1 MSSQARL
8 AAALGVVQ
16 ILAWGSSY
24 YLMAVLAT
32 PIAADTG
39 WPLPWVVGSLS
50 VGLLVA
56 GLASPLVGR
65 TIARHGG
72 RPVLVA
78 GCLAISAGLMML
90 ALAPNL
96 AVFVAGWMLMGA
108 GMAAG
113 LYDPAFATLGQIY
126 GREARR
132 AITLLTLWGGFASTV
147 CWPLSAL
154 MLESVGWRGTT
165 AAYAGLHLAISVPLL
180 LRATPKAPRLEARDH
195 VPPAELAGDERAA
208 FRIMAAIQT
217 LAGLAVTI
225 IAVHLIG
232 LLGARGLPL
241 AAAVALGALIGP
253 AQVGG
258 RLVEMAGGTRHHPVW
273 TLLAAVSATAA
284 GLVLLAA
291 SEWPALALILYGAG
305 NGVYSIARGALPM
318 ALFGPERYPSVMGRL
333 ARPSLVAQA
342 AAPLVG
348 AGLIALVGAEGT
360 LAVLAGIAA
369 TNLALAAVLFRR
381 TATLRVT

>member
-1 MSSQARL
+1 MSPQARL

-24 YLMAVLAT
+24 YLMAVLAAA
-32 PIAADTG
+32 IAADTG

-50 VGLLVA
+50 AGLLVA
-56 GLASPLVGR
+56 GLVSPLVGR

-78 GCLAISAGLMML
+78 GCLLISAGLMVL

-96 AVFVAGWMLMGA
+96 AAFVAGWALMGA

-113 LYDPAFATLGQIY
+113 LYDPAFATLGRIY

-154 MLESVGWRGTT
+154 MLDQFGWRGTA

-180 LRATPKAPRLEARDH
+180 LRALPKTPPAIAPHAA
-195 VPPAELAGDERAA
+195 PPAELAGDERAA

-225 IAVHLIG
+225 VAVHLIA

-258 RLVEMAGGTRHHPVW
+258 RLIEMAGGTRHHPVW
-273 TLLAAVSATAA
+273 TLLAATTATAA
-284 GLVLLAA
+284 GLMLLAA
-291 SEWPALALILYGAG
+291 SGWPALALMLYGAG
-305 NGVYSIARGALPM
+305 NGVFSIARGALPM
-318 ALFGPERYPSVMGRL
+318 ALFGPERYPRIMGRL

-348 AGLIALVGAEGT
+348 AGLIALAGAEGT
-360 LAVLAGIAA
+360 LAVLAAIAA
-369 TNLALAAVLFRR
+369 TNLALAALLLHR
-381 TATLRVT
+381 TAPLRAA

>member
-1 MSSQARL
+1 MSPQARL

-16 ILAWGSSY
+16 ILTWGSSY
-24 YLMAVLAT
+24 YLMAVLAAA
-32 PIAADTG
+32 IAADTG

-50 VGLLVA
+50 AGLLVA
-56 GLASPLVGR
+56 GLTSPLVGR

-78 GCLAISAGLMML
+78 GCLLISAGLMVL

-96 AVFVAGWMLMGA
+96 AAFVAGWALMGA

-113 LYDPAFATLGQIY
+113 LYDPAFATLGRIY

-154 MLESVGWRGTT
+154 MLDQFGWRGTA

-180 LRATPKAPRLEARDH
+180 LRALPKTPPAITPHAA
-195 VPPAELAGDERAA
+195 PPAELAGDERAA

-225 IAVHLIG
+225 VAVHLIA

-258 RLVEMAGGTRHHPVW
+258 RLIEMAGGTRHHPVW
-273 TLLAAVSATAA
+273 TLLAATTATAA

-291 SEWPALALILYGAG
+291 SGWPALALMLYGAG
-305 NGVYSIARGALPM
+305 NGVFSIARGALPM
-318 ALFGPERYPSVMGRL
+318 ALFGPERYPRIMGRL

-348 AGLIALVGAEGT
+348 AGLIALAGAEGT

-369 TNLALAAVLFRR
+369 TNLALAALLLHR
-381 TATLRVT
+381 TAPLRAA

>member
-78 GCLAISAGLMML
+78 GCLAISAGLMTL

-154 MLESVGWRGTT
+154 MLESVGWRGTA

-258 RLVEMAGGTRHHPVW
+258 RLVEMVGGTRHHPVW

-305 NGVYSIARGALPM
+305 NGVFSIARGALPM
-318 ALFGPERYPSVMGRL
+318 ALFGPERYPRVMGRL

>member
-1 MSSQARL
+1 MSPQARL

-16 ILAWGSSY
+16 ILTWGSSY
-24 YLMAVLAT
+24 YLMAVLSAA
-32 PIAADTG
+32 IAADTG

-50 VGLLVA
+50 AGLLVA
-56 GLASPLVGR
+56 GLVSPLVGR

-78 GCLAISAGLMML
+78 GCLLISAGLMVL

-96 AVFVAGWMLMGA
+96 AAFVAGWALMGA

-113 LYDPAFATLGQIY
+113 LYDPAFATLGRIY

-154 MLESVGWRGTT
+154 MLDHFGWRGTA

-180 LRATPKAPRLEARDH
+180 LRALPKTPPAIAPHAA
-195 VPPAELAGDERAA
+195 PPAELAGDERAA

-225 IAVHLIG
+225 VAVHLIA

-258 RLVEMAGGTRHHPVW
+258 RLIEMAGGTRHHPVW
-273 TLLAAVSATAA
+273 TLIAATTATAA
-284 GLVLLAA
+284 GLMLLAA
-291 SEWPALALILYGAG
+291 SGWPALALMLYGAG
-305 NGVYSIARGALPM
+305 NGVFSIARGALPM
-318 ALFGPERYPSVMGRL
+318 ALFGPERYPRIMGRL

-348 AGLIALVGAEGT
+348 AGLIALAGAEGT

-369 TNLALAAVLFRR
+369 TNLALAALLLHR
-381 TATLRVT
+381 TAPLRAA

>member
-1 MSSQARL
+1 MSPQARL

-24 YLMAVLAT
+24 YLMAVLAAA
-32 PIAADTG
+32 IAADTG

-50 VGLLVA
+50 AGLLVA
-56 GLASPLVGR
+56 GLVSPLVGR

-78 GCLAISAGLMML
+78 GCLLISAGLMVL

-96 AVFVAGWMLMGA
+96 AAFVAGWALMGA

-113 LYDPAFATLGQIY
+113 LYDPAFATLGRIY

-154 MLESVGWRGTT
+154 MLDHFGWRGTA

-180 LRATPKAPRLEARDH
+180 LRALPKTPPGIAPHAA
-195 VPPAELAGDERAA
+195 PPAELAGDERAA

-225 IAVHLIG
+225 VAVHLIA

-258 RLVEMAGGTRHHPVW
+258 RLIEMAGGTRHHPVW
-273 TLLAAVSATAA
+273 TLLSATTATAA
-284 GLVLLAA
+284 GLMLLAA
-291 SEWPALALILYGAG
+291 SGWPALALMLYGAG
-305 NGVYSIARGALPM
+305 NGVFSIARGALPM
-318 ALFGPERYPSVMGRL
+318 ALFGPERYPRIMGRL

-348 AGLIALVGAEGT
+348 AGLIALAGAEGT

-369 TNLALAAVLFRR
+369 TNLALAALLLHR
-381 TATLRVT
+381 TAPLRAA

>member
-1 MSSQARL
+1 M

-24 YLMAVLAT
+24 YLMAVLAA
-32 PIAADTG
+32 PIAAETG
-39 WPLPWVVGSLS
+39 WPLPWIVGSLS

-56 GLASPLVGR
+56 GIVSPLVGR
-65 TIARHGG
+65 TIARRGG
-72 RPVLVA
+72 RAVLVA
-78 GCLAISAGLMML
+78 GCLAMSAGLMTL
-90 ALAPNL
+90 ALAPTL
-96 AVFVAGWMLMGA
+96 PVFVAGWALMGA

-154 MLESVGWRGTT
+154 MLESFGWRGTA

-180 LRATPKAPRLEARDH
+180 LRAIPEAPRPGARDH

-225 IAVHLIG
+225 IAVHLIV

-241 AAAVALGALIGP
+241 AAAIALGALIGP

-273 TLLAAVSATAA
+273 TLLAAATASAA

-291 SEWPALALILYGAG
+291 SDWPALALILYGAG

-318 ALFGPERYPSVMGRL
+318 ALFGPERYPGVMGRL

-348 AGLIALVGAEGT
+348 AGLIAFVGAEGT

-369 TNLALAAVLFRR
+369 TNLALAAILFRQ
-381 TATLRVT
+381 TAPLRVS

>member
-1 MSSQARL
+1 MSPQARL

-24 YLMAVLAT
+24 YLMAVLAAA
-32 PIAADTG
+32 IAADTG

-50 VGLLVA
+50 AGLLVA
-56 GLASPLVGR
+56 GLVSPLVGR

-78 GCLAISAGLMML
+78 GCLLISAGLIVL

-96 AVFVAGWMLMGA
+96 AAFVAGWALMGA

-113 LYDPAFATLGQIY
+113 LYDPAFATLGRIY

-154 MLESVGWRGTT
+154 MLDQFGWRGTA

-180 LRATPKAPRLEARDH
+180 LRALPKT
-195 VPPAELAGDERAA
+195 PPAIAPHAAPPAALAGDERAA

-225 IAVHLIG
+225 VAVHLIA

-258 RLVEMAGGTRHHPVW
+258 RLIEMAGGTRHHPVW
-273 TLLAAVSATAA
+273 TLLAATTATAA
-284 GLVLLAA
+284 GLMLLAA
-291 SEWPALALILYGAG
+291 SGWPALALMLYGAG
-305 NGVYSIARGALPM
+305 NGVFSIARGALPM
-318 ALFGPERYPSVMGRL
+318 ALFGPERYPRIMGRL

-342 AAPLVG
+342 AAPLLG
-348 AGLIALVGAEGT
+348 AGLIALAGAEGT

-369 TNLALAAVLFRR
+369 TNLALAALLLHR
-381 TATLRVT
+381 TAPLRAA

>member
-1 MSSQARL
+1 MSPQARL

-16 ILAWGSSY
+16 ILTWGSSY
-24 YLMAVLAT
+24 YLMAVLA
-32 PIAADTG
+32 PAIAADTG

-50 VGLLVA
+50 AGLLVA
-56 GLASPLVGR
+56 GFASPLVGR

-78 GCLAISAGLMML
+78 GCLLISAGLMVL

-96 AVFVAGWMLMGA
+96 AAFVVGWALMGA

-113 LYDPAFATLGQIY
+113 LYDPAFATLGRIY

-154 MLESVGWRGTT
+154 MLDQFGWRGTA
-165 AAYAGLHLAISVPLL
+165 AAYAGLHLAVSVPLL
-180 LRATPKAPRLEARDH
+180 LRALPKTPPGAAPSAA
-195 VPPAELAGDERAA
+195 PPAELAGCERAA
-208 FRIMAAIQT
+208 FRIMATIQT

-225 IAVHLIG
+225 VAVHLIA

-241 AAAVALGALIGP
+241 AAAVALGTLIGP
-253 AQVGG
+253 SQVGG
-258 RLVEMAGGTRHHPVW
+258 RLIEMAGGTRHHPVW
-273 TLLAAVSATAA
+273 TLIAATTATAA
-284 GLVLLAA
+284 GLMLLAG
-291 SEWPALALILYGAG
+291 SGWPALALILYGAG
-305 NGVYSIARGALPM
+305 NGVFSIARGALPM
-318 ALFGPERYPSVMGRL
+318 ALFGPDRYPRIMGRL

-348 AGLIALVGAEGT
+348 AGLIAQVGAEGT

-369 TNLALAAVLFRR
+369 TNLALAALLLRR
-381 TATLRVT
+381 TAPLRAA

>member
-1 MSSQARL
+1 MSPQARV

-24 YLMAVLAT
+24 YLMAVLAA

-56 GLASPLVGR
+56 GLVSPVVGR
-65 TIARHGG
+65 TIARRGG
-72 RPVLVA
+72 RPVLVS
-78 GCLAISAGLMML
+78 GCLGIAAGLMTL

-96 AVFVAGWMLMGA
+96 PVFVAGWMLMGA

-154 MLESVGWRGTT
+154 MLESFGWRGTA
-165 AAYAGLHLAISVPLL
+165 AAYAGLHMVVSVPLL
-180 LRATPKAPRLEARDH
+180 LRAIPEAARPEARDP
-195 VPPAELAGDERAA
+195 VPPPELAGEERRA

-225 IAVHLIG
+225 VSVHLIV

-273 TLLAAVSATAA
+273 TLLAAASATAA

-291 SEWPALALILYGAG
+291 SDWPALALILYGAG

-318 ALFGPERYPSVMGRL
+318 ALFGPERYPGVMGRL

-348 AGLIALVGAEGT
+348 AGLIGLMGGDGT
-360 LAVLAGIAA
+360 LGVLAGIAA
-369 TNLALAAVLFRR
+369 TNLVLAAVLLRQTRR
-381 TATLRVT
+381 LRDP

>member
-1 MSSQARL
+1 MSPQARV

-24 YLMAVLAT
+24 YLMAVLAA
-32 PIAADTG
+32 PIAAETG
-39 WPLPWVVGSLS
+39 WPLPWIVGSLS

-56 GLASPLVGR
+56 GIVSPLVGR
-65 TIARHGG
+65 TIARRGG
-72 RPVLVA
+72 RAVLVA
-78 GCLAISAGLMML
+78 GCLAMSAGLMTL
-90 ALAPNL
+90 ALAPTL
-96 AVFVAGWMLMGA
+96 PVFVAGWALMGA

-154 MLESVGWRGTT
+154 MLESFGWRGTA

-180 LRATPKAPRLEARDH
+180 LRAIPEAPRPGARDH

-225 IAVHLIG
+225 IAVHLIV

-241 AAAVALGALIGP
+241 AAAIALGALIGP

-273 TLLAAVSATAA
+273 TLLAAATASAA

-291 SEWPALALILYGAG
+291 SDWPALALILYGAG

-318 ALFGPERYPSVMGRL
+318 ALFGPERYPGVMGRL

-348 AGLIALVGAEGT
+348 AGLIAFVGAEGT

-369 TNLALAAVLFRR
+369 TNLALAAILFRQ
-381 TATLRVT
+381 TAPLRVS